1 MASGTAVVMT
11 DCGGV
16 RDYVVDGY
24 NSLVVPP
31 GDPEAVANA
40 TIEILRNDR
49 LRDRLIR
56 GGVETAR
63 QWTWDRVVDKFEEAI
78 RGRQALNTAM
88 HHLIN
93 ASALGTPYP

>member
-1 MASGTAVVMT
+1 MYGTGLS
-11 DCGGV
+11 GGV

-31 GDPEAVANA
+31 GNPEVVANV

-78 RGRQALNTAM
+78 RGNK
-88 HHLIN
+88 
-93 ASALGTPYP
+93 P

>member
-1 MASGTAVVMT
+1 MT

-31 GDPEAVANA
+31 GHPEVVANV

-56 GGVETAR
+56 GSVETVR

-78 RGRQALNTAM
+78 RGNK
-88 HHLIN
+88 
-93 ASALGTPYP
+93 P